1 MRKFFKK
8 YTPNREMVK
17 EYKFL
22 NFLGNSLFHE
32 DLWRFNRLSFCRA
45 TVIGVFWGWM
55 PMFFQMIPAAYCA
68 VLFRANLPLSVAGV
82 WISNPITMPAMM
94 YIGYLF
100 GNFVLGINPVYE
112 EFQLSSEW
120 IFSAF
125 ENIWQPLLVG
135 TLIIGIIS
143 SILGYFVM
151 HMLWRFYAYSRLQRS
166 KK

>member
-22 NFLGNSLFHE
+22 AFLGNSLFHE

-82 WISNPITMPAMM
+82 WISNPITMPGMM
-94 YIGYLF
+94 YVGYLF
-100 GNFVLGINPVYE
+100 GNYILGLDPVYE
-112 EFQLSSEW
+112 EFKLSSDW

-125 ENIWQPLLVG
+125 GNIWEPLLVG
-135 TLIIGIIS
+135 TLIIGIVS
-143 SILGYFVM
+143 SILGYFIM
-151 HMLWRFYAYSRLQRS
+151 HLLWRLYAYNRLHKT

>member
-68 VLFRANLPLSVAGV
+68 VLFRANLPLSV
-82 WISNPITMPAMM
+82 
-94 YIGYLF
+94 
-100 GNFVLGINPVYE
+100 
-112 EFQLSSEW
+112 SSEW

-143 SILGYFVM
+143 SILGYFIM
-151 HMLWRFYAYSRLQRS
+151 HMLWRFYAYNRLQRS

>member
-1 MRKFFKK
+1 
-8 YTPNREMVK
+8 
-17 EYKFL
+17 
-22 NFLGNSLFHE
+22 
-32 DLWRFNRLSFCRA
+32 
-45 TVIGVFWGWM
+45 
-55 PMFFQMIPAAYCA
+55 MFFQMIPAAYCA

-94 YIGYLF
+94 YVGYLF

-120 IFSAF
+120 IISAF

-143 SILGYFVM
+143 SILGYFIM